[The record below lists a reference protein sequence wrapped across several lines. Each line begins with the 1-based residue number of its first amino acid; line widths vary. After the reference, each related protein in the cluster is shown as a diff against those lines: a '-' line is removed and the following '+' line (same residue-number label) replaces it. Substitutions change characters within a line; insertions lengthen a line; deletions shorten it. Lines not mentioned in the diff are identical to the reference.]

1 MQLVE
6 QHIIKQNSPFYKE
19 CDSLCFKTKNLY
31 NSCLYVVRQAYIK
44 DKVNL
49 LYELHNLMKGTEQ
62 YKDLPTKVSSTVL
75 LMVQK
80 NFKSFFKGVDAFDI
94 QRKSGTYKFAV
105 IRTSSKSDAI
115 FPKVKY
121 ATIPISS

>member
-62 YKDLPTKVSSTVL
+62 YKDLPAKVSSTVL

-80 NFKSFFKGVDAFDI
+80 NFKSFFI
-94 QRKSGTYKFAV
+94 SINFA
-105 IRTSSKSDAI
+105 
-115 FPKVKY
+115 
-121 ATIPISS
+121 